1 MEIKSPPFKFC
12 ENTLRQTIWDTHL
25 SLDREIGIVFTNEFE
40 IPFMGQPGTRGTID
54 PLKACELELGT
65 RSINT
70 LNTEYITT
78 VLNTLTL
85 SKHCT
90 LTLFAGLFFEPGVR
104 IGPPVILDLT
114 QRAGFCCQGWN
125 PGCWEPKTDTA
136 LARSNPGSST
146 VFLYSMYKTSPPS
159 AAYHFSV

>member
-85 SKHCT
+85 SNTVPSHYLLVCF
-90 LTLFAGLFFEPGVR
+90 L
-104 IGPPVILDLT
+104 
-114 QRAGFCCQGWN
+114 N
-125 PGCWEPKTDTA
+125 PGFA
-136 LARSNPGSST
+136 LGPQ
-146 VFLYSMYKTSPPS
+146 
-159 AAYHFSV
+159 